1 MVTYAPHGKF
11 VQLVPIT
18 VTNWASF
25 CPVGTNPI
33 APLITY
39 LYAIDDSGRVWWH
52 DATGWV
58 EYPDPGGVVSPSL
71 SHEHSTGEPK

>member
-1 MVTYAPHGKF
+1 MSESAKTYAPHGKF

-33 APLITY
+33 AL
-39 LYAIDDSGRVWWH
+39 R
-52 DATGWV
+52 
-58 EYPDPGGVVSPSL
+58 
-71 SHEHSTGEPK
+71 